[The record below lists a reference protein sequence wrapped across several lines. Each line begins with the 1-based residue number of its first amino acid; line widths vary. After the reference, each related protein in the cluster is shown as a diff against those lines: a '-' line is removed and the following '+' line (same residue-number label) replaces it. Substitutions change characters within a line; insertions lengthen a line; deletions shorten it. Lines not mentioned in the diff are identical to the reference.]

1 MLAEHRRTEL
11 GGREAVYGPVVL
23 DEPVAV
29 AQALLADPVVLEADE
44 IALVLP
50 PGAPLED
57 STRTLGTFAQH
68 VLPHLLAAL
77 P

>member
-1 MLAEHRRTEL
+1 M
-11 GGREAVYGPVVL
+11 
-23 DEPVAV
+23 
-29 AQALLADPVVLEADE
+29 LEADE